1 MTAGSAAARGPVT
14 GGVVGVREKWR
25 RTRARWQ
32 DRPRAADAGVALLV
46 QAAVSVPWLLPR
58 GPGQEPADLTAYLL
72 TTVTVLPLLW
82 RSRAPATVLLACMGT
97 LGLYTAALDGPGQT
111 LPYTA
116 LVALYTV
123 GSACPSPRRQTLL
136 VLSLATVFPATAW
149 NTGELRELVFSLI
162 VLTGSYGF
170 GRLARVR
177 QEYTRAV
184 EERAEQLELTRHAEA
199 ERAAVRERAR
209 IAREMHDVLAHA
221 VSLMVVQAEAG
232 PVAVRTAP
240 ERAEAAFEAI
250 SEAGRDAMTQLRRML
265 GVLREDGPA
274 ATCAP
279 LEPQPGVG
287 ELPALMERVRASG
300 SEVSYTVTG
309 SVRTIPSDVGA
320 AVHRIAQEALTNT
333 VKHAPASP
341 VTVELNYGTRE
352 LTLVVTDCGGGD
364 SVAAPSASSP
374 WSPSPWSPLPWSPS
388 PWSPS
393 PGGFGLV
400 GIRERAAAHGGSA
413 RTGPAPGGRGFR
425 VSATIP
431 FAFPVQED
439 GS

>member
-1 MTAGSAAARGPVT
+1 MMTAGAAAGRGPAA
-14 GGVVGVREKWR
+14 GGGAVGVREWWR
-25 RTRARWQ
+25 RGRAGWWG
-32 DRPRAADAGVALLV
+32 RPWVTDAGVALLV

-58 GPGQEPADLTAYLL
+58 DPRQEPADLTSYLL

-82 RSRAPATVLLACMGT
+82 RRRAPATVLLACMAT

-123 GSACPSPRRQTLL
+123 GSACPSPRRQILL
-136 VLSLATVFPATAW
+136 ALSLATVFPATAW
-149 NTGELRELVFSLI
+149 NTGEIRELVFSLI

-170 GRLARVR
+170 GRLARFR

-184 EERAEQLELTRHAEA
+184 EERAEQLELTRHVEA
-199 ERAAVRERAR
+199 ERAAARERAR

-265 GVLREDGPA
+265 GVLREDGA
-274 ATCAP
+274 ADGRAP
-279 LEPQPGVG
+279 REPQPGVG

-300 SEVSYTVTG
+300 SAVSYVVTG
-309 SVRTIPSDVGA
+309 SPRPIPPDVGA
-320 AVHRIAQEALTNT
+320 AVHRIAQEALTNA
-333 VKHAPASP
+333 VKHAPASR
-341 VTVELNYGTRE
+341 VTVELHYRAAE
-352 LTLVVTDCGGGD
+352 LGLVVTDDGNGAAD
-364 SVAAPSASSP
+364 ETAPVPSSAPS
-374 WSPSPWSPLPWSPS
+374 
-388 PWSPS
+388 
-393 PGGFGLV
+393 GGFGLV
-400 GIRERAAAHGGSA
+400 GIRERAAAHGGTA
-413 RTGPAPGGRGFR
+413 RTGPAPGGRGFQ
-425 VSATIP
+425 VSAAIP

-439 GS
+439 GR